1 MQRILLIGPQG
12 SGKGTQAEQIVKA
25 YGIPH
30 ISTGDIFRKHMSEGT
45 ELGLLLK
52 SYVDAGK
59 LVPNDLSLELV
70 KDRLSQP
77 DCQKGFLFDGYP
89 RNLAQAEAI
98 DALLKEM
105 EMPFNHVICLEIA
118 RELVVE
124 RLEGRR
130 MCETCGKIYHIKF
143 NPPKVDGVCD
153 DDGGKLYQ
161 RADDTLDAIES
172 RLSDYYAQTEPIIDY
187 YREQGI
193 VNEVDATLGISE
205 VFAKIQEVL

>member
-130 MCETCGKIYHIKF
+130 MCETCGKIYHVKF
-143 NPPKVDGVCD
+143 NPSKVDGVCD

>member
-105 EMPFNHVICLEIA
+105 EMPFDHVICLEIA

-161 RADDTLDAIES
+161 RADDTLEAIES

-205 VFAKIQEVL
+205 VFAEIQEVL

>member
-98 DALLKEM
+98 DVLLKEM

-205 VFAKIQEVL
+205 VFAEIQEVL

>member
-130 MCETCGKIYHIKF
+130 MCEICGKIYHIKF
-143 NPPKVDGVCD
+143 NAPKVDGVCD

-187 YREQGI
+187 YRKQGI

-205 VFAKIQEVL
+205 VFAEIQEVL

>member
-105 EMPFNHVICLEIA
+105 EMPFDHVICLEIA